1 MKTILL
7 SFIVTV
13 FLFANGHSKDL
24 SGTKLKCTLVTME
37 KYLEF
42 VSHNEVIEY
51 DFMPSQIKYWIW
63 NNFYKVNVSNYIDDV
78 ISLSK
83 DDRLVHLNMSKMK
96 FNKSEI
102 EKIYKKNDLA
112 SHLNDEYHTKLF
124 MKNILSN
131 FINE

>member
-24 SGTKLKCTLVTME
+24 SGTKLKCTLATME

-42 VSHNEVIEY
+42 ISNNEVIEY

-63 NNFYKVNVSNYIDDV
+63 NNFYKVNIKYIEFSWMKNFEHKNPSELNRETLKYGSYDCKKIPDDY
-78 ISLSK
+78 
-83 DDRLVHLNMSKMK
+83 K
-96 FNKSEI
+96 FNIKAYLDEQI
-102 EKIYKKNDLA
+102 IKLEEAQKKKN
-112 SHLNDEYHTKLF
+112 K
-124 MKNILSN
+124 I
-131 FINE
+131 